1 MKIWL
6 QTATLL
12 KKSLIRI
19 SHLCAMIETSSGQ
32 FQWWWGQEG
41 GWRRGG
47 RGGHQG
53 QQVRQWGGQGGGQWQ
68 IFILVV

>member
-12 KKSLIRI
+12 KKSNSNI
-19 SHLCAMIETSSGQ
+19 SPWDMIETSSSR
-32 FQWWWGQEG
+32 FQRWWGQEG

-53 QQVRQWGGQGGGQWQ
+53 QQVGQWGGQWVGQ
-68 IFILVV
+68 